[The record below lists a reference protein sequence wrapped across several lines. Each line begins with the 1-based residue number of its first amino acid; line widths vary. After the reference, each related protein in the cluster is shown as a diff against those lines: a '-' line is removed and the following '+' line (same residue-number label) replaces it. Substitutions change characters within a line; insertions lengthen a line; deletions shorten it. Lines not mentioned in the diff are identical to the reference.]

1 MKQRLSTIMMLA
13 VLIVGGTTTAQAGE
27 LISGTVNGG
36 QLSFYSDAACT
47 SIISEA
53 ESGSTVYI
61 RAIPDYGYTAVG
73 ATISAHASVGSG
85 QAEARSAVQ
94 KSETLPFGET
104 IDVTTVD
111 DARGIYRLTMSDD
124 ERVCVLATLAEV
136 TAITVSYVDENNET
150 QTVSAVPLDLTM
162 TALAADQWYTI
173 ASDLTFTSGFTST
186 GNMRIV
192 IPDGATLTVGTE
204 SSPVQESV
212 FYTGGNVFLYGQENA
227 TGKLSVNTKEYC
239 TNIGSSYVIANLNI
253 DVASG
258 YTAFNCGNSGSGCV
272 IAGHPT
278 KSNTVT
284 VRAGGDGI
292 YAGGTPLVI
301 KYCNVDVV
309 ANNGTGVY
317 ASGGNLTIEG
327 LADGSNDLTVRSCST
342 AIGAGGGSAVIKY
355 CDIDAVSTN
364 SNGIEG
370 NYGSTGMGVH
380 IEGIVDGSNN
390 VTLRCAGYGINGG
403 GCSVTVKYCD
413 VEVTG
418 ATQNEAGQYG
428 FCSYSG
434 IFEGS
439 GSGMNIIGCAS
450 GNMVVVRSN
459 SNGINGDGCSVTIK
473 NCSVDITSAESNGIY
488 ATSGI
493 TI

>member
-13 VLIVGGTTTAQAGE
+13 VLIVGSTTTAWAGE
-27 LISGTVNGG
+27 LLSGTANGG
-36 QLSFYSDAACT
+36 QLAFYSDAACAN
-47 SIISEA
+47 IISKA
-53 ESGSTVYI
+53 ASGSTVYI
-61 RAIPDYGYTAVG
+61 RAIPDYGYTGIG
-73 ATISAHASVGSG
+73 ATLSALATVGSG
-85 QAEARSAVQ
+85 QAEARSAVH
-94 KSETLPFGET
+94 KPETLPFGET

-111 DARGIYRLTMSDD
+111 DARGIYRLTMPNNTNVTVSGT
-124 ERVCVLATLAEV
+124 LATA
-136 TAITVSYVDENNET
+136 TATTVSYVDENNET
-150 QTVSAVPLDLTM
+150 QTVSAVPLDQTM
-162 TALAADQWYTI
+162 TALAADQWYVV
-173 ASDLTFTSGFTST
+173 ASDLTFTSGFTGT
-186 GNMRIV
+186 GNMCMV
-192 IPDGATLTVGTE
+192 VPDGVTLTVGTE
-204 SSPVQESV
+204 ASPLQGDA
-212 FYTGGNVFLYGQENA
+212 FNGGGLCLYGQENA
-227 TGKLSVNTKEYC
+227 TGKLSVNSTGNGIYL
-239 TNIGSSYVIANLNI
+239 NNVYAIANLDINI
-253 DVASG
+253 TCNANAIYSS
-258 YTAFNCGNSGSGCV
+258 FGSSSSSV
-272 IAGHPT
+272 IAGHSV
-278 KSNTVT
+278 KGNKVT
-284 VRAGGDGI
+284 LRAGSNAI
-292 YAGGTPLVI
+292 YAGGHSLIVKRCDI
-301 KYCNVDVV
+301 DAVGSEGN
-309 ANNGTGVY
+309 GVY

-327 LADGSNDLTVRSCST
+327 LADGSNDLTVRSRST

-418 ATQNEAGQYG
+418 ATQNVAGQYG

-473 NCSVDITSAESNGIY
+473 NCSVDITSAGLL
-488 ATSGI
+488 
-493 TI
+493 